1 MSDNSGPRA
10 EAALSD
16 AQRAMDNAVRTMFE
30 LAFRLEFLREAIER
44 ANTETC
50 RQLWVYGWTSF
61 PRLAEGMAEA
71 TYRSQFGQTIS

>member
-1 MSDNSGPRA
+1 MTNNVRPARAA
-10 EAALSD
+10 EAALGD

-50 RQLWVYGWTSF
+50 RQLWVYGWTSASNV
-61 PRLAEGMAEA
+61 AEDLVEA
-71 TYRSQFGQTIS
+71 RGVAQRQ